1 MNYEQFA
8 LLYDELM
15 NDVPYDKWVE
25 FTEESLQQADMKEA
39 KILDVACGTG
49 NVTLPLVQ
57 KGYDVIGVASF
68 RRNVSSRS
76 AKTRRRRAFYSFYQ
90 QDMRELDVRG
100 EFDCVTIF
108 CDSLNYVLQEDGVQE
123 TFRRV
128 FHHLRQDGLFY
139 LMYILY
145 IKYIMYFKM
154 KHTQ

>member
-1 MNYEQFA
+1 MKYEQFA

-57 KGYDVIGVASF
+57 KGYDLIGVDLSEEMLTVAQQKLGGEGYF
-68 RRNVSSRS
+68 IP
-76 AKTRRRRAFYSFYQ
+76 FYQ
-90 QDMRELDVRG
+90 QDMRELDVPG

-108 CDSLNYVLQEDGVQE
+108 VI
-123 TFRRV
+123 
-128 FHHLRQDGLFY
+128 H
-139 LMYILY
+139 
-145 IKYIMYFKM
+145 
-154 KHTQ
+154 

>member
-57 KGYDVIGVASF
+57 KGYDVIGVDLSEEMLAVAQQKLGEAGYF
-68 RRNVSSRS
+68 IP
-76 AKTRRRRAFYSFYQ
+76 FYQ
-90 QDMRELDVRG
+90 QDMR
-100 EFDCVTIF
+100 
-108 CDSLNYVLQEDGVQE
+108 SLMFQVSLTV
-123 TFRRV
+123 
-128 FHHLRQDGLFY
+128 
-139 LMYILY
+139 
-145 IKYIMYFKM
+145 
-154 KHTQ
+154 

>member
-1 MNYEQFA
+1 MKYEQFA

-57 KGYDVIGVASF
+57 KGLRFNRCRSF
-68 RRNVSSRS
+68 RRNVNSRS
-76 AKTRRRRAFYSFYQ
+76 AKTGSRGILYSFYQ
-90 QDMRELDVRG
+90 QDMRELDVPG

-123 TFRRV
+123 N
-128 FHHLRQDGLFY
+128 
-139 LMYILY
+139 I
-145 IKYIMYFKM
+145 
-154 KHTQ
+154 

>member
-49 NVTLPLVQ
+49 NVTLPCT
-57 KGYDVIGVASF
+57 KGLRCNRCRSF
-68 RRNVSSRS
+68 RRNVSGRS

-90 QDMRELDVRG
+90 QDMRELDVPG